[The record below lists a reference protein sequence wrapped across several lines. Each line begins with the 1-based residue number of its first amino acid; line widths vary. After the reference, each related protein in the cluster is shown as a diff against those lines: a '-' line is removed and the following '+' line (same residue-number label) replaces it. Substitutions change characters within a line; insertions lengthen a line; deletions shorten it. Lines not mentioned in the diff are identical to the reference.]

1 MKPIAHSASSM
12 TPSGVREIVDLA
24 TTVPG
29 VIHLEIGEPNFET
42 PGHIV
47 EAAARAAADGYTKY
61 TTNRGLYEVREAMAS
76 KIARHNGFTVDPD
89 QIVITTGAVN
99 GLMLAV
105 LVLSD
110 PTDTVLI
117 PDPAWPNYEMMTS
130 VVGTRLA
137 RYPLLRDGGYEPDL
151 EALEARCRATPDAK
165 AILMNSPG
173 NPTGAVLRRESIAG
187 LLDIASRYDL
197 YLISDECYED
207 IVFEGEH
214 VSPASLDTE
223 GRVITIFS
231 MSKSYAM
238 TGWRIGYLAANP
250 SLALTISNVQ
260 EAVTSCA
267 TAFAQKAAQ
276 AAIEGDQSCVAG
288 MRDAYHERRDA
299 VADVLAD
306 AGLLIHRSRGS
317 FHIMADTSAT
327 GMNGF
332 DLAKRMIV
340 EYGVAVA
347 PGETFGPGGAGSAR
361 ISLVSPVDRLVEGV
375 GRFVA
380 AVEAWS

>member
-24 TTVPG
+24 STKPG

-61 TTNRGLYEVREAMAS
+61 TTNRGLYEVREAMAA
-76 KIARHNGFTVDPD
+76 KIARHNAFTVDPD

-151 EALEARCRATPDAK
+151 EALEELCGATPNAK

-173 NPTGAVLRRESIAG
+173 NPTGAVLSRESVAG
-187 LLDIASRYDL
+187 LLEIASRHDL

-223 GRVITIFS
+223 GRVISIFS

-276 AAIEGDQSCVAG
+276 AAIEGDQACVAE

-327 GMNGF
+327 GMDGYE
-332 DLAKRMIV
+332 LAKRMIV

-361 ISLVSPVDRLVEGV
+361 VSLVSPVERLVEGV
-375 GRFVA
+375 ARFVA